1 MPFMRVDIFILII
14 YKLYKIKLD
23 IKDLMCLCA
32 FFFADYG
39 LCFLRTIIGFFLYP
53 IDGKICKCRSPP
65 FINLF
70 LKIQIDRRKEK
81 WQNAQKEESIGII
94 LIL

>member
-14 YKLYKIKLD
+14 YKLYKIRLD

-39 LCFLRTIIGFFLYP
+39 LCFLRAIIGFFLYLL
-53 IDGKICKCRSPP
+53 DGKLCKCRSPP
-65 FINLF
+65 FINLN
-70 LKIQIDRRKEK
+70 KKTN
-81 WQNAQKEESIGII
+81 W
-94 LIL
+94 